1 MLCCKMKHTRFTVMI
16 NLGYPDIL
24 TGVSNYLC
32 CIKKENIILTNF
44 RNDKVMYENHLK
56 EFSDI

>member
-24 TGVSNYLC
+24 TGVSNYLY
-32 CIKKENIILTNF
+32 CIKKENII
-44 RNDKVMYENHLK
+44 RNHLK
-56 EFSDI
+56 SYH